1 MKSKF
6 LSCLM
11 WNMELFCM
19 QFSRI
24 GPHHAKRGTSH
35 CFRSVAEGTWCIFS
49 SYDGEGSLRL
59 MFFSA
64 TSGLLCSCEGYL
76 GILLEA
82 WQGNR
87 DDSRGEP

>member
-24 GPHHAKRGTSH
+24 GLIMLRGGRLIV
-35 CFRSVAEGTWCIFS
+35 FVV
-49 SYDGEGSLRL
+49 LRREP
-59 MFFSA
+59 
-64 TSGLLCSCEGYL
+64 GVY
-76 GILLEA
+76 
-82 WQGNR
+82 
-87 DDSRGEP
+87 SRVTMGKDL